1 MNVESGV
8 STRAARK
15 DLIRLPPKRFFLT
28 GNRAATFPFALSFRT
43 NSHAASGTTIN
54 ETRAFQKAGEGVSY
68 SIAAKAGTLLGLQP
82 VAQIGFMALLL
93 HRHLSSRESGK
104 TTHSKI
110 MREESRAVT
119 FSGGAKWKKFRPV
132 R

>member
-1 MNVESGV
+1 MA
-8 STRAARK
+8 RAN
-15 DLIRLPPKRFFLT
+15 F
-28 GNRAATFPFALSFRT
+28 
-43 NSHAASGTTIN
+43 HAASGAAIN
-54 ETRAFQKAGEGVSY
+54 ETRACQKAGAGVSW
-68 SIAAKAGTLLGLQP
+68 SIAAKADTLLGLQP
-82 VAQIGFMALLL
+82 VEQIGFMALLL
-93 HRHLSSRESGK
+93 HRHLSRRESGK